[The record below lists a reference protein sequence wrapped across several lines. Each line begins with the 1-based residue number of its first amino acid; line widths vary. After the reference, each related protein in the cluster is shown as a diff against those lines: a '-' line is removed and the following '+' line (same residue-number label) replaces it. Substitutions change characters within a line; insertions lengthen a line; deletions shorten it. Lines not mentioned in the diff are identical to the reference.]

1 MCSWNV
7 LQFLA
12 GFLVFPPG
20 GRSFLSLC
28 SLWWSWSSRRDML
41 EYVGMV
47 QDSEFNKG
55 PQGENKGLKK
65 GLYGWRVMNGKI
77 WRTTPTEYTVMR
89 FTGVVW
95 PLLLSWTLAL
105 IFFSLGMTLRML
117 EQSMYNCL
125 EGIWEWTFFCQ
136 FWSYSVCHA
145 QVMRCLSSSKTSYP
159 RLCCWC
165 AAQRGQKL
173 MMVYVDIHRKLIC
186 TYLHVFG
193 SFEFC
198 RFFCLFPY
206 WSHITQS
213 EKATMIQWIP
223 GWSLQEGLRVLAG
236 VAQGSMG
243 MSFKGR
249 RGSAL
254 AKPLKPSKPGFLPK
268 NARARRGGGFQA
280 DNARQFA
287 WPLDLNDWRIEVDW
301 KLTWHSDYRWL

>member
-1 MCSWNV
+1 MWSKLNVSNVFLKRGGGKV

-105 IFFSLGMTLRML
+105 IVFFSWDDSTNVGAVNVQLPWRDLGMNFFLQILLVFCMPCTGHEVSLFVKDQLPKIML
-117 EQSMYNCL
+117 L
-125 EGIWEWTFFCQ
+125 
-136 FWSYSVCHA
+136 V
-145 QVMRCLSSSKTSYP
+145 RCAERAETH
-159 RLCCWC
+159 
-165 AAQRGQKL
+165 
-173 MMVYVDIHRKLIC
+173 D
-186 TYLHVFG
+186 
-193 SFEFC
+193 
-198 RFFCLFPY
+198 
-206 WSHITQS
+206 
-213 EKATMIQWIP
+213 
-223 GWSLQEGLRVLAG
+223 GLR
-236 VAQGSMG
+236 
-243 MSFKGR
+243 
-249 RGSAL
+249 
-254 AKPLKPSKPGFLPK
+254 
-268 NARARRGGGFQA
+268 
-280 DNARQFA
+280 
-287 WPLDLNDWRIEVDW
+287 WY
-301 KLTWHSDYRWL
+301 TY